1 IIKNYKIPNVSKD
14 LRLFSVKLP
23 KFLNEPISKLIT
35 PKPVVRFQDCIKCG
49 KCKEACPASTI
60 EIGTKGAIIDLSKCI
75 RCYCCHELCPK
86 KAIDVK
92 RNFVFKYVK

>member
-1 IIKNYKIPNVSKD
+1 M
-14 LRLFSVKLP
+14 
-23 KFLNEPISKLIT
+23 
-35 PKPVVRFQDCIKCG
+35 
-49 KCKEACPASTI
+49 
-60 EIGTKGAIIDLSKCI
+60 

>member
-1 IIKNYKIPNVSKD
+1 M
-14 LRLFSVKLP
+14 
-23 KFLNEPISKLIT
+23 
-35 PKPVVRFQDCIKCG
+35 
-49 KCKEACPASTI
+49 
-60 EIGTKGAIIDLSKCI
+60 IDLSKCI